1 MVFMGFVKF
10 MVLEVIDLK
19 LVMLVQRRVKFIDLY
34 VFVYVDDVY
43 IVQMF
48 LKLKILM
55 LIWNEEFESEIENG
69 EILGI
74 IVFYNVIMLFDLFLV
89 NLFVFLEEII
99 KLGIFDIWV
108 WLG

>member
-1 MVFMGFVKF
+1 
-10 MVLEVIDLK
+10 
-19 LVMLVQRRVKFIDLY
+19 
-34 VFVYVDDVY
+34 
-43 IVQMF
+43 
-48 LKLKILM
+48 M